1 MQHDSL
7 LNYILGMAVY
17 YAIFLLLTGL
27 ILAKIAKYIDDK
39 FILIIAGCLL
49 FCIAAFRMP
58 GVDKDSLAYITS
70 FNFFKDPINYF
81 TNHDDWFF
89 FEPFYYL
96 IPSTTRFLFGEPVYV
111 QLTFAIF
118 AGVALLFTF
127 KGIYKLSSFPELS
140 ILQFFCYYFL
150 LLEMTQIRAGV
161 VCGLFLLAIYFHF
174 KKNYT
179 GFIITVLTGLLFHY
193 TAVLMLVLLLLN
205 TEKFNLRLY
214 LIVGLVSVV
223 IAFVSSDFIIAS
235 IFKLNFSFVQ
245 KMALEFASINTS
257 ENKINLFNVAFLMN
271 VSFTAWL
278 FIHHKKIQEKNT
290 YTYILLKVQA
300 IGILAFILLSPVSVI
315 AFRVSEFLGIVNII
329 TIPLI
334 VYTFRSRLVG
344 YTVIFGYSFILLLL
358 NLQYAELLK
367 PYKLAF

>member
-1 MQHDSL
+1 
-7 LNYILGMAVY
+7 MAVY
-17 YAIFLLLTGL
+17 YGIFLFLTGL
-27 ILAKIAKYIDDK
+27 VLAKIAKYTDDN
-39 FILIIAGCLL
+39 FILVIAGGLL
-49 FCIAAFRMP
+49 FCVAALRMP
-58 GVDKDSLAYITS
+58 GIDKDSLAYITS
-70 FNFFKDPINYF
+70 FNFFKDPFNYF

-96 IPSTTRFLFGEPVYV
+96 IPSTTKFLFGEPEYV
-111 QLTFAIF
+111 LITFAIF
-118 AGVALLFTF
+118 AGAGIWFTF
-127 KGIYKLSSFPELS
+127 KGIQKLSSFPELS

-174 KKNYT
+174 KKKYT
-179 GFIITVLTGLLFHY
+179 WFAITVLTGLLFHY
-193 TAVLMLVLLLLN
+193 TAVLMLLLLFLN

-214 LIVGLVSVV
+214 FIIGLISVV
-223 IAFVSSDFIIAS
+223 IAFISSDFIITS

-271 VSFTAWL
+271 VSFTGWL
-278 FIHHKKIQEKNT
+278 FLHHKKLQEKNS

-329 TIPLI
+329 TIPLT
-334 VYTFRSRLVG
+334 VYTFRSKLVG
-344 YTVIFGYSFILLLL
+344 YMVIFGYSFILLLL
-358 NLQYAELLK
+358 NLEYAELLK
-367 PYKLAF
+367 PYKLVF